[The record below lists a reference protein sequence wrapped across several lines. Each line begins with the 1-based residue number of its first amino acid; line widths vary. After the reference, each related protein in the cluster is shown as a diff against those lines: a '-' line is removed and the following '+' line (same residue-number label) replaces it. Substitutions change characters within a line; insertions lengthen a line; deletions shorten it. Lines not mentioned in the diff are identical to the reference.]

1 MEASFADWQLLDSRQ
16 TTAVWQPFAV
26 SSKGTLQ
33 PFLYIFFSP
42 KAVSRIKMLPGRKP
56 RYRVVVLLYENDLK
70 SAVNSKELTCH
81 LPYITFFR
89 K

>member
-1 MEASFADWQLLDSRQ
+1 MEAYLACR
-16 TTAVWQPFAV
+16 QPFRGIQQRHMAAF
-26 SSKGTLQ
+26 GGIQ
-33 PFLYIFFSP
+33 QRHMAAFLYIFFSP
-42 KAVSRIKMLPGRKP
+42 KAVSRIKMLPGGKTKN
-56 RYRVVVLLYENDLK
+56 RVVVLLYENDLK

>member
-1 MEASFADWQLLDSRQ
+1 MEVSFAG
-16 TTAVWQPFAV
+16 WQPLAAWQQRHMAAFGGIQQRHMAA
-26 SSKGTLQ
+26 
-33 PFLYIFFSP
+33 FLYIFFSP
-42 KAVSRIKMLPGRKP
+42 KAVSRIKMLPGGKP